1 MEFVIHNINP
11 VILPIFGPIA
21 IRWYGFAYLIGFLI
35 TFLLLK
41 NWSKKGIFDIPTDKI
56 SNFIFLFAIFG
67 VFLGGRLGYQ
77 LLYNF
82 DAFIKNPLIF
92 FKVWEGGMSSHG
104 GFIGTI
110 IFMLLYAKKEG
121 YSFWNISDHIALTAS
136 LGIAFG
142 RIANFING
150 ELWGRVADVKWAI
163 IFPQE
168 IGLKYGDY
176 DTNLINQLCM
186 SGVLSPRHPSQ
197 IYQAICEGF
206 IVFLVLLYFRK
217 TKLAHTPGILSS
229 YYLILYAIT
238 RILVEFFREPDSIV
252 YFGWMTKGQLYSLLM
267 LFCGFLIFWR
277 RKKVA
282 F

>member
-11 VILPIFGPIA
+11 VILPILGPIA

-41 NWSKKGIFDIPTDKI
+41 NWSKKGIFEIPDDKI

-77 LLYNF
+77 ILYNF
-82 DAFIKNPLIF
+82 DIFIKNPLIL

-104 GFIGTI
+104 GFIGSI
-110 IFMLLYAKKEG
+110 IFMILYSKKEG

-136 LGIAFG
+136 LGIACG

-150 ELWGRVADVKWAI
+150 ELWGRVTDVKWAI

-176 DTNLINQLCM
+176 DTNLINQLYM

-267 LFCGFLIFWR
+267 LFGGFLIFWR

-282 F
+282 V

>member
-35 TFLLLK
+35 TFLLLN

-82 DAFIKNPLIF
+82 DVFIKNPLIF

-110 IFMLLYAKKEG
+110 IFMFLYAKEEG

-136 LGIAFG
+136 LGISCG

-150 ELWGRVADVKWAI
+150 ELWGRVTDVKWAI

-176 DTNLINQLCM
+176 DTKLINQLYM

-238 RILVEFFREPDSIV
+238 RILVEFFREPDSVV

-267 LFCGFLIFWR
+267 LFSGFLIYWR

-282 F
+282 A

>member
-35 TFLLLK
+35 TFLLLN

-82 DAFIKNPLIF
+82 DVFIENPLIL

-136 LGIAFG
+136 LGIACG

-150 ELWGRVADVKWAI
+150 ELWGRVTDVKWAI

-176 DTNLINQLCM
+176 DTKLINQLYM

-238 RILVEFFREPDSIV
+238 RILVEFFREPDSVV

-267 LFCGFLIFWR
+267 LFSGFLIYWR

-282 F
+282 S

>member
-11 VILPIFGPIA
+11 IILPIFGPIA
-21 IRWYGFAYLIGFLI
+21 IRWYGFAYLIGFLM

-41 NWSKKGIFDIPTDKI
+41 NWSKKGIFKIPTDKI
-56 SNFIFLFAIFG
+56 GNFIFLFAIFG

-82 DAFIKNPLIF
+82 DIFIKNPLIL

-110 IFMLLYAKKEG
+110 IFMIFYSKKEG

-136 LGIAFG
+136 LGIACG

-150 ELWGRVADVKWAI
+150 ELWGRVTDVKWAI

-168 IGLKYGDY
+168 IGLKYGNY
-176 DTNLINQLCM
+176 DTNLINQLYM

-206 IVFLVLLYFRK
+206 IVFLVLLYLRK
-217 TKLAHTPGILSS
+217 TKLAHIPGILSS

-267 LFCGFLIFWR
+267 LFGGFLIFWR

>member
-11 VILPIFGPIA
+11 VILPIYGPFA
-21 IRWYGFAYLIGFLI
+21 VRWYGFAYLIGFLI

-41 NWSKKGIFDIPTDKI
+41 NWSKKGIFEIPNDKI

-82 DAFIKNPLIF
+82 DIFIKNPLIL

-110 IFMLLYAKKEG
+110 IFMIFYSKKEG

-136 LGIAFG
+136 LGIACG

-150 ELWGRVADVKWAI
+150 ELWGRITDVKWAI

-176 DTNLINQLCM
+176 DTNLINQLYM

-238 RILVEFFREPDSIV
+238 RILVEFFREPDSVV

-267 LFCGFLIFWR
+267 LFGGFLIFWR

>member
-11 VILPIFGPIA
+11 VILPIYGPFA
-21 IRWYGFAYLIGFLI
+21 VRWYGFAYLIGFLI

-41 NWSKKGIFDIPTDKI
+41 NWSKKGIFEIPNDKI

-82 DAFIKNPLIF
+82 DVFIENPLIL

-110 IFMLLYAKKEG
+110 IFMFLYAKKEG

-136 LGIAFG
+136 LGIACG

-150 ELWGRVADVKWAI
+150 ELWGRITDVKWAI

-176 DTNLINQLCM
+176 DTNLINQLYM

-238 RILVEFFREPDSIV
+238 RILVEFFREPDSVV

-267 LFCGFLIFWR
+267 LFSGFLIYWR

-282 F
+282 A